1 MCGNPAEDESEIPET
16 PCCTRPVSETNIDK
30 NSDDKMLE
38 ESNPW
43 LPWFYRKL
51 NQEITKNIELH
62 VCGHSGFQQD
72 GTPLESIVIFIH

>member
-1 MCGNPAEDESEIPET
+1 
-16 PCCTRPVSETNIDK
+16 
-30 NSDDKMLE
+30 MLE

-51 NQEITKNIELH
+51 NQEITKNIELR